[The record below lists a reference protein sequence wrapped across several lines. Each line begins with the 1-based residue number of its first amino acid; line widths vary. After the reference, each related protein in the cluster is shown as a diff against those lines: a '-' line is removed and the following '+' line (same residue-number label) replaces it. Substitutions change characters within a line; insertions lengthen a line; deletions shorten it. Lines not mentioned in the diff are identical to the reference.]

1 MKKRTVV
8 SFGMLLVLLCLL
20 GGSSIADP
28 SLWANHFSHWS
39 VLPSIALL
47 ITLLMGLV
55 LMDDLFELDG
65 SLEITFEKLG
75 LKVEIKTFLVCA
87 FLVICSVSIILELV
101 QFSLSQSNASLLD
114 PMIIIGGSVVGI
126 AVHIIGSKLLM
137 KRVEFELER
146 WEDNVL

>member
-1 MKKRTVV
+1 MKTRTLI
-8 SFGMLLVLLCLL
+8 SFGMLVVLVCLL
-20 GGSSIADP
+20 AGFSLAD
-28 SLWANHFSHWS
+28 SNLWENHFSHWS
-39 VLPSIALL
+39 VLPSFALL

-65 SLEITFEKLG
+65 SAEITFEKLG
-75 LKVEIKTFLVCA
+75 LKVEIKKFLVCA
-87 FLVICSVSIILELV
+87 FLVICTVSIIFELV
-101 QFSLSQSNASLLD
+101 QFFLSQGNASLMD
-114 PMIIIGGSVVGI
+114 PMIVIGGSVVGI

>member
-1 MKKRTVV
+1 MKTRTLI
-8 SFGMLLVLLCLL
+8 SFGMLVVLVCLL
-20 GGSSIADP
+20 AGSSLAD
-28 SLWANHFSHWS
+28 SNLWANHFSHWS
-39 VLPSIALL
+39 VLPTLALL

-65 SLEITFEKLG
+65 SAEITFEKLG
-75 LKVEIKTFLVCA
+75 FKVEIKKFLVCA
-87 FLVICSVSIILELV
+87 FLIICTVSIIFELV
-101 QFSLSQSNASLLD
+101 QFFLSQGNASLLD
-114 PMIIIGGSVVGI
+114 PMIVIGGSVVGI